1 MVNVNLEEFE
11 RRIRA
16 TKISAAELYQNTR
29 KLLVEQQ
36 ELLVTA
42 CEELFNALENL
53 ELAKEE
59 LHQQN
64 ENLNTAYEVAKVESQ
79 YYRDLFEY
87 APEAYLVTD
96 IAGVIRQVN
105 YTAAK
110 LLNTQRHFLVGKP
123 LVSLIDR
130 KNRPSFR
137 SLLNHLHQSNQV
149 RETWEVNLL
158 PLHSQPINVALTMNM
173 IRNQQDTPIALSWL
187 VRDIRKQKQAQ
198 TALRLLGLA
207 IQANEPIVITSAKL
221 DKPGPTIV
229 FVNQAFTTLT
239 GYAQEEIVGQSPRVL
254 QGAKTNRSV
263 LAQLRQNLLQKQLF
277 HGELINYRKDG
288 TEYLVELWCV
298 PLENDNGEVTH
309 FVSHQRYVKNQVAST
324 HD

>member
-1 MVNVNLEEFE
+1 MANVNLEEFD

-16 TKISAAELYQNTR
+16 AKIRAAQLYQNTR

-42 CEELFNALENL
+42 CEEVYNALENL
-53 ELAKEE
+53 EVAKEE

-64 ENLNTAYEVAKVESQ
+64 ENISAAYEVAQVESQ
-79 YYRDLFEY
+79 YYQGLFEY
-87 APEAYLVTD
+87 APDAYLITD
-96 IAGVIRQVN
+96 IAGVIRQAN

-130 KNRPSFR
+130 KNHPTFR
-137 SLLNHLHQSNQV
+137 SQLNHLHQSDQV
-149 RETWEVNLL
+149 QETWEVNLL
-158 PLHSQPINVALTMNM
+158 LRHSQPINVALTMNM
-173 IRNQQDTPIALSWL
+173 IRNQQDTPIAISWL
-187 VRDIRKQKQAQ
+187 VRDISKQKQAQ
-198 TALRLLGLA
+198 TALRLLCASL
-207 IQANEPIVITSAKL
+207 QANEPIVITSAQL

-229 FVNQAFTTLT
+229 FVNQAFTTMT
-239 GYAQEEIVGQSPRVL
+239 GYAQEEIIGKTPRVL
-254 QGAKTNRSV
+254 QGPKTNPSV
-263 LAQLRQNLLQKQLF
+263 LAQLRQNLLQRQLF

-298 PLENDNGEVTH
+298 PLQNDDGEVTH
-309 FVSHQRYVKNQVAST
+309 FVSHQRHVK
-324 HD
+324 